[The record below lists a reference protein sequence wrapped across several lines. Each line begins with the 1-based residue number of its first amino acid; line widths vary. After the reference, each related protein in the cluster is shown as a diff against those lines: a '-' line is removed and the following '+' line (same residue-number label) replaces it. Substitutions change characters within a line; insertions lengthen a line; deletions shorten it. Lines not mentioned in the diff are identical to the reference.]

1 MSAVRIAAILVLA
14 LAAGPYLGPFAF
26 GPSNAAA
33 ADRQPRSCLN
43 KAEQRAA
50 LAAGRAIPLAQVR
63 AKLDPAGR
71 KGKHGDIIGARLCET
86 PQGLVYVLTLLARN
100 GKVSRVTVDAA
111 SGAVVRG
118 R

>member
-1 MSAVRIAAILVLA
+1 MKRARIVICLAGCVALGAVV
-14 LAAGPYLGPFAF
+14 FAP
-26 GPSNAAA
+26 PSTAA
-33 ADRQPRSCLN
+33 ADRHSRGCLN

-50 LAAGRAIPLAQVR
+50 VAAGRAIPLGQVR
-63 AKLDPAGR
+63 NNLNLGNR
-71 KGKHGDIIGARLCET
+71 KGVRRGDIISARLCT
-86 PQGLVYVLTLLARN
+86 AQHGLVYVLTVLARS